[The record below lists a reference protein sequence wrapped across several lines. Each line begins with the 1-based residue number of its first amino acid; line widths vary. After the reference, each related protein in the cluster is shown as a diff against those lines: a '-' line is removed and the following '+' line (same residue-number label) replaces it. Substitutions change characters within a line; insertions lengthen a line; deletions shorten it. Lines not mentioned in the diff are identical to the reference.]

1 MSQGGEIGDV
11 KIRDVGF
18 MSKEDFAVL
27 FVAPVFGP
35 LGPSMAPC
43 AQTESGLLYLH
54 EQQPGPPQISHLM
67 DVSTWG
73 QLVSKTKSAVIY
85 LKYTQKGLGK
95 GSAGFVKRE
104 GSLGTSLG

>member
-1 MSQGGEIGDV
+1 
-11 KIRDVGF
+11 

-27 FVAPVFGP
+27 FVGLVFGP

-43 AQTESGLLYLH
+43 TQTESGLLNLH

-73 QLVSKTKSAVIY
+73 QLISKNQLLSI
-85 LKYTQKGLGK
+85 
-95 GSAGFVKRE
+95 
-104 GSLGTSLG
+104 